1 MRDLWLSTQKP
12 IGVRSH
18 LSYVEE
24 WEIWKKTT
32 LRVTWEWPSCHEYL
46 TYIVLVMITKKV
58 HGNIK
63 KRRFEFSI
71 DIWLFTSTSSISC
84 GVDTTITTTS
94 HCIYWCVED
103 YPAPRDGQN
112 SFADLSRGNFQL
124 WSPTISKLKKKKRKK
139 IPPLITS

>member
-1 MRDLWLSTQKP
+1 
-12 IGVRSH
+12 
-18 LSYVEE
+18 
-24 WEIWKKTT
+24 
-32 LRVTWEWPSCHEYL
+32 
-46 TYIVLVMITKKV
+46 MITKKV

-63 KRRFEFSI
+63 NEEFEFSI

-124 WSPTISKLKKKKRKK
+124 WSPTISKLKKKKKK
-139 IPPLITS
+139 KDPPPLITS

>member
-1 MRDLWLSTQKP
+1 MTKYSKAYRGKITSLIRRGMGDL
-12 IGVRSH
+12 
-18 LSYVEE
+18 
-24 WEIWKKTT
+24 KKNT
-32 LRVTWEWPSCHEYL
+32 LRVTREWPSCHEYL

-63 KRRFEFSI
+63 KEEFEFSI

-94 HCIYWCVED
+94 HCRYWCVED
-103 YPAPRDGQN
+103 YPTPRDGQN

-139 IPPLITS
+139 IPP